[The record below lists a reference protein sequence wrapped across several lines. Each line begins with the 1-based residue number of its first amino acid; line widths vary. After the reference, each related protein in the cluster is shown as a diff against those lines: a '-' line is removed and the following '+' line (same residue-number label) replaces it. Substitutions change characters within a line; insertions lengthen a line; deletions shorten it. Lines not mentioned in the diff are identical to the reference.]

1 MKNNIPRIKEQ
12 LSLNT
17 SKQPSILHKLSEYIL
32 SVVTAGV
39 IMYYLFKTIFGGPV
53 SMKENNQ
60 NISEIKSNIDTVYA
74 LQELTFQHVMSIK
87 DDQVNILD
95 LLKETNETVLQNSKE
110 ISAMKKV
117 VNSKINTANKIIH
130 ENELKNKTETTP
142 KNYNT
147 LDSFFRARAN
157 RNK

>member
-1 MKNNIPRIKEQ
+1 MKNNIPKIKEEI
-12 LSLNT
+12 LTNTNKHPSL
-17 SKQPSILHKLSEYIL
+17 LHKLSEFIL

-39 IMYYLFKTIFGGPV
+39 VMYYLFKTMFGGAT
-53 SMKENNQ
+53 SMKENTQ

-95 LLKETNETVLQNSKE
+95 LLKQTNETVLQNSKE
-110 ISAMKKV
+110 INSMKKV
-117 VNSKINTANKIIH
+117 VNTKINTANKIIH